1 MCFCPPPALGGVQ
14 QCLFTEQIGFVG
26 GVGDHLAF
34 TFAVASGTTIPAY
47 RSATTYWY
55 SAFGSILLAAGIDTP
70 VADDVEHVLQFVIH
84 A

>member
-1 MCFCPPPALGGVQ
+1 M
-14 QCLFTEQIGFVG
+14 G

-55 SAFGSILLAAGIDTP
+55 SAFGSLLRAAGIDTP
-70 VADDVEHVLQFVIH
+70 VADDFEHV
-84 A
+84 

>member
-1 MCFCPPPALGGVQ
+1 M
-14 QCLFTEQIGFVG
+14 G

-55 SAFGSILLAAGIDTP
+55 SAFGSLLLAAGIGTP
-70 VADDVEHVLQFVIH
+70 VADDFEHVLQFDLH
-84 A
+84 AQSYPKM